1 MAELLAEVHPRPDG
15 SFDLRLEPLV
25 TTKPELALAA
35 LGRILMAAGGEPYAP
50 RRESLER
57 LLANLR
63 AGGPARTL
71 GGCRVAVR
79 RGRVTILAEAGRH
92 APSSAGKEEN
102 NALARRRRHPPLMPG
117 SFTVAKLDVNI
128 M

>member
-1 MAELLAEVHPRPDG
+1 MAELLAEGRPCPDG

-25 TTKPELALAA
+25 AAQPELALAA
-35 LGRILMAAGGEPYAP
+35 LGRMVMAAGGEPYAP

-92 APSSAGKEEN
+92 PRGAARGENHAPE
-102 NALARRRRHPPLMPG
+102 RRRMRPPLMPG

>member
-1 MAELLAEVHPRPDG
+1 MAELLAEVRPCPDG

-25 TTKPELALAA
+25 TAKPELALAA

-63 AGGPARTL
+63 ADGPARTL

-79 RGRVTILAEAGRH
+79 RGLVTILAEAGRRSRGGG
-92 APSSAGKEEN
+92 AKREN
-102 NALARRRRHPPLMPG
+102 LTPAHRRVRPPLMPG
-117 SFTVAKLDVNI
+117 GFTVAKLDVNI